1 MRKLVILLLMSLFCS
16 QVSAQVYRNFNL
28 DEFISRHS
36 IARSY
41 DATTR
46 CFNGSDKLRQQIASL
61 TVQITELNNKIEKL
75 KLIQSEDTGTVLETT
90 GSPDEDSFW
99 QKNLVR
105 SKEANELKITMFALI
120 EQKKQIEQLLTRD
133 TVIIT
138 DISDL
143 AADIRA
149 GLTENDAIYL
159 NYLPAPGP
167 TNLSEK
173 WLSSPLQIF
182 LWSPQE
188 KYLEEYL
195 DNTYAVS
202 LIFPE
207 SRRPVVYQKFT
218 NGEKDR

>member
-1 MRKLVILLLMSLFCS
+1 MRKLVTLLLMSLFCS

-28 DEFISRHS
+28 DEFIARHP

-41 DATTR
+41 DVITH
-46 CFNGSDKLRQQIASL
+46 CFNGSDKLRKQIASL
-61 TVQITELNNKIEKL
+61 TASITELNDKLAAL
-75 KLIQSEDTGTVLETT
+75 KLIQSKEARNVLDTTGT
-90 GSPDEDSFW
+90 PDENAFW
-99 QKNLVR
+99 QKNLVQG
-105 SKEANELKITMFALI
+105 KEANELKITMFALI

-133 TVIIT
+133 TVILP

-149 GLTENDAIYL
+149 DLTDNDAIYL
-159 NYLPAPGP
+159 NYLPAPGS

-207 SRRPVVYQKFT
+207 SRRPVVYQKSA
-218 NGEKDR
+218 NGEKDL